1 MLRGTT
7 SPTIMSYI
15 ETSILL
21 PLRITYACVSSDKNP
36 KRKITK
42 ETEREGTTKRH
53 RNKPVDGYF
62 ASLHL
67 NIGTEEIVCN
77 RLWL

>member
-21 PLRITYACVSSDKNP
+21 PLRITYACVSSDKKP
-36 KRKITK
+36 KRKITR
-42 ETEREGTTKRH
+42 EREREGGPQKVIET
-53 RNKPVDGYF
+53 N
-62 ASLHL
+62 L
-67 NIGTEEIVCN
+67 
-77 RLWL
+77 